1 MENRIELKELWSKQ
15 IVPAANLSELLKK
28 IENYKKSKLKRI
40 IVLNVIL
47 LLTILFIIFVWLYF
61 NPQLPGTKIGIML
74 TILPILIAIVFNKRM
89 IQLYRKT
96 NESRSNVDY
105 LANLLEIKR
114 EDYYIQ
120 TRIMNLYF
128 ILLFFGIG
136 LYMYE
141 YTVMRSLFW
150 GIIAYVALIIWVGF
164 NWFVLRPKII
174 RKNRQKIIDMIQQL
188 EKMKSQI
195 VDDGRIG

>member
-1 MENRIELKELWSKQ
+1 
-15 IVPAANLSELLKK
+15 
-28 IENYKKSKLKRI
+28 
-40 IVLNVIL
+40 
-47 LLTILFIIFVWLYF
+47 
-61 NPQLPGTKIGIML
+61 
-74 TILPILIAIVFNKRM
+74 
-89 IQLYRKT
+89 
-96 NESRSNVDY
+96 
-105 LANLLEIKR
+105 
-114 EDYYIQ
+114 
-120 TRIMNLYF
+120 
-128 ILLFFGIG
+128 
-136 LYMYE
+136 MYE